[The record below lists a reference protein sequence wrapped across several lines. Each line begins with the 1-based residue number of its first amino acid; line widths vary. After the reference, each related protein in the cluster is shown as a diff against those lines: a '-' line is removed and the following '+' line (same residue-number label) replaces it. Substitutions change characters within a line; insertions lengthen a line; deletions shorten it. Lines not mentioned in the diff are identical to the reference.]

1 MVIYREF
8 KGLKSLAAPVHWAM
22 GMFDGVHLGHVGVIA
37 AAVKGAALDGGI
49 PAVLTF
55 RTHPLARVRPESVP
69 PAIMGEDA
77 EKFALMKELG
87 VKAVLSLEFSSRLAS
102 MSPEEFIGELCSSCL
117 VAQIAVGEDW
127 HFGRGRAGNVETLRL
142 LSCRYGFRVTAVPS
156 ILQDGERISS
166 TRIREAVRAADFLQA
181 AGMLGRP
188 YRWKGPV
195 IHGRQLGRLLDYP
208 TANMRP
214 GCGLQPPHGVYAV
227 RARVAGKKYGGVANL
242 GVRPTVEGETGE
254 LLLETHLFG
263 HPGDIYGRE
272 MEVEPVRFLRPEIK
286 FPSLEELKSQL
297 ARDAAHA
304 AEALDFFDEITL
316 FTEHDLSAEFTSRM
330 GRYLTPSCRGFG
342 YWSWKPWS
350 IHHVLQEMEE
360 GDRLLYL
367 DAGCHINANGTD
379 RFREYVNMLDR
390 DSRGMLVF
398 TNGQPEYKWTKGDIF
413 RHFGVSQEDGHITHT
428 QQIAGGHVFLKK
440 NPLTE
445 SLIRDWLHVFY
456 DHLHLADN
464 TPSASPNLPGFV
476 ENRYD
481 QSIFSILCKLRGITT
496 LDGSETYAE
505 NWEQLSLF
513 PFQDRRD
520 MGIPRAGKKGW
531 LEKCRQLLLSSKR
544 NGFGIR

>member
-1 MVIYREF
+1 M
-8 KGLKSLAAPVHWAM
+8 
-22 GMFDGVHLGHVGVIA
+22 
-37 AAVKGAALDGGI
+37 
-49 PAVLTF
+49 
-55 RTHPLARVRPESVP
+55 
-69 PAIMGEDA
+69 
-77 EKFALMKELG
+77 
-87 VKAVLSLEFSSRLAS
+87 
-102 MSPEEFIGELCSSCL
+102 
-117 VAQIAVGEDW
+117 GEDW

-304 AEALDFFDEITL
+304 AEAL
-316 FTEHDLSAEFTSRM
+316 
-330 GRYLTPSCRGFG
+330 
-342 YWSWKPWS
+342 
-350 IHHVLQEMEE
+350 EE
-360 GDRLLYL
+360 G
-367 DAGCHINANGTD
+367 
-379 RFREYVNMLDR
+379 E
-390 DSRGMLVF
+390 
-398 TNGQPEYKWTKGDIF
+398 
-413 RHFGVSQEDGHITHT
+413 
-428 QQIAGGHVFLKK
+428 
-440 NPLTE
+440 
-445 SLIRDWLHVFY
+445 
-456 DHLHLADN
+456 
-464 TPSASPNLPGFV
+464 
-476 ENRYD
+476 
-481 QSIFSILCKLRGITT
+481 
-496 LDGSETYAE
+496 
-505 NWEQLSLF
+505 
-513 PFQDRRD
+513 
-520 MGIPRAGKKGW
+520 
-531 LEKCRQLLLSSKR
+531 
-544 NGFGIR
+544 

>member
-8 KGLKSLAAPVHWAM
+8 KELKSLAAPVHWAM
-22 GMFDGVHLGHVGVIA
+22 GMFDGVHLGHAGVIA

-77 EKFALMKELG
+77 EKFALMEELG

-102 MSPEEFIGELCSSCL
+102 MSPEEFIGELCSSCR

-166 TRIREAVRAADFLQA
+166 TRIREAVREADFLQV

-208 TANMRP
+208 TANIRP

-263 HPGDIYGRE
+263 HPGDIYGWE

-304 AEALDFFDEITL
+304 AEAL
-316 FTEHDLSAEFTSRM
+316 
-330 GRYLTPSCRGFG
+330 
-342 YWSWKPWS
+342 
-350 IHHVLQEMEE
+350 EE
-360 GDRLLYL
+360 G
-367 DAGCHINANGTD
+367 
-379 RFREYVNMLDR
+379 E
-390 DSRGMLVF
+390 
-398 TNGQPEYKWTKGDIF
+398 
-413 RHFGVSQEDGHITHT
+413 
-428 QQIAGGHVFLKK
+428 
-440 NPLTE
+440 
-445 SLIRDWLHVFY
+445 
-456 DHLHLADN
+456 
-464 TPSASPNLPGFV
+464 
-476 ENRYD
+476 
-481 QSIFSILCKLRGITT
+481 
-496 LDGSETYAE
+496 
-505 NWEQLSLF
+505 
-513 PFQDRRD
+513 
-520 MGIPRAGKKGW
+520 
-531 LEKCRQLLLSSKR
+531 
-544 NGFGIR
+544 